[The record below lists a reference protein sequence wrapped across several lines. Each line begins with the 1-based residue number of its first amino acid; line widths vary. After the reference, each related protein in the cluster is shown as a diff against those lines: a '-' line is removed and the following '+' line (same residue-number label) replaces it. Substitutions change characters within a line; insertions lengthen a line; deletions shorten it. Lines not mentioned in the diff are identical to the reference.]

1 MQNCRKIPIYTRTF
15 QTIRLCGMILRV
27 WSEAEASS
35 AMAGAGFGE
44 PEEVSKALALRCASR
59 FMRTVTLRIGS
70 ATIRRL
76 ARISRQDGYRPL
88 LTIGYDDQN
97 ARRIRPKQN

>member
-1 MQNCRKIPIYTRTF
+1 
-15 QTIRLCGMILRV
+15 
-27 WSEAEASS
+27 
-35 AMAGAGFGE
+35 MAGVGFGE

-76 ARISRQDGYRPL
+76 ARISRQDGYPL
-88 LTIGYDDQN
+88 LLSIGFGDQN
-97 ARRIRPKQN
+97 ARRLRRKKNANDKEQHSVDTREKY